1 MVALNQE
8 QSNITRRIVIIW
20 ENPYSQI
27 DEWEK
32 RIQQRKEEDCQ
43 ARLITHACWD
53 LEEQEEKK
61 FLSKIENGEV
71 NQLTTKEMKVL
82 ETVEKGNQHGG
93 QIGNY
98 GLCVEKAREA
108 WKRQIVIKENFFMPF
123 ENEECSKKD
132 ATESKKIYV
141 VMYHEAVEWEYSHTS
156 VEAVFNTEKAARHW
170 IAAKVKR
177 EAKKKRQT
185 REFVRKGG
193 NTRNLPYGKE
203 YHHSIWQ
210 DIWYTVEEKNIDF

>member
-8 QSNITRRIVIIW
+8 QSNITRSIW

-32 RIQQRKEEDCQ
+32 RIQQRKEEDC
-43 ARLITHACWD
+43 RWD

-82 ETVEKGNQHGG
+82 ETVEKGNQHGD

-98 GLCVEKAREA
+98 GLCVKKAREA
-108 WKRQIVIKENFFMPF
+108 WKRQIVIKETFFMPF
-123 ENEECSKKD
+123 DEECSKKD

>member
-8 QSNITRRIVIIW
+8 QSNITRRNVIIW

-32 RIQQRKEEDCQ
+32 RIQQKKEKDCQ
-43 ARLITHACWD
+43 ARFTHACWD
-53 LEEQEEKK
+53 LEEQDENMKLK
-61 FLSKIENGEV
+61 AKIENGEV
-71 NQLTTKEMKVL
+71 NRLNTKEIKVL
-82 ETVEKGNQHGG
+82 ETVEKGNQHGD

-98 GLCVEKAREA
+98 GLCVKKAREA
-108 WKRQIVIKENFFMPF
+108 WRRQIVIKENFFMPF
-123 ENEECSKKD
+123 ENEECSKEFNR
-132 ATESKKIYV
+132 ESKKIYV
-141 VMYHEAVEWEYSHTS
+141 VMYHEAVEGEYSHTS

-170 IAAKVKR
+170 IAAKIKR
-177 EAKKKRQT
+177 EAKNKRQT

-193 NTRNLPYGKE
+193 DERNLPYGKE

-210 DIWYTVEEKNIDF
+210 DIWYTVEEKKLFS